1 MTTHH
6 RWRSFVV
13 SPPYFL
19 LVTILLL
26 WYLGRAH
33 VELLFLC
40 CVSPFSLE
48 LYLGRAHVELLA
60 ARVEGGRHPKGHA
73 HARGLRRPVDQPLDL
88 ALAWGETT
96 MGIVYNIF
104 KKRINKLT
112 SDRGNLWTR
121 VDFCT
126 WGFRGS
132 PTPIPSLASRGGR

>member
-13 SPPYFL
+13 SPPYYL

-104 KKRINKLT
+104 
-112 SDRGNLWTR
+112 
-121 VDFCT
+121 
-126 WGFRGS
+126 
-132 PTPIPSLASRGGR
+132 